1 MNEKQ
6 WKIFSDFKTEFKA
19 KVEQWQKMVP
29 ELKQFQQQI
38 ASDNGLSYSVELP
51 VVYNTNLDKISR
63 DDRIALIVIGDNP
76 GKNEQLLQNSCYLV
90 GQAGKLADGFFKRNP
105 CLNIDF
111 RKNVIILNKTPVHS
125 GKTKQLELLIKM
137 GGEKV
142 QSLIEETQRW
152 MAEKTARLHIELFNA
167 AETEEEK
174 TQVWLVGYSELK
186 NKGLFLLYKEELQ
199 KAYEKFPSVW
209 QNVFVYQHF
218 SMNRFSID
226 LKDFLAEQKN
236 PSDLHQALEKLGSLH
251 KEEIFG
257 IN

>member
-1 MNEKQ
+1 MNQKQ
-6 WKIFSDFKTEFKA
+6 WDIFCEFK
-19 KVEQWQKMVP
+19 KEFKEKIQEWNLRVPDLQNLQK
-29 ELKQFQQQI
+29 I
-38 ASDNGLSYSVELP
+38 AAQDGKTPAYPIETP
-51 VVYNTNLDKISR
+51 IVYNRDLDR
-63 DDRIALIVIGDNP
+63 LTMEDNIALLVIGDNP

-186 NKGLFLLYKEELQ
+186 NKEAQLFEVNYQ
-199 KAYEKFPSVW
+199 PEK
-209 QNVFVYQHF
+209 VFSEHIE
-218 SMNRFSID
+218 RC
-226 LKDFLAEQKN
+226 
-236 PSDLHQALEKLGSLH
+236 
-251 KEEIFG
+251 
-257 IN
+257 